1 VSTTTT
7 PHGRRGL
14 LAAAAVTVALG
25 IAGTTAVIVG
35 LQPSG
40 GPPQPSAADSSG
52 TANPITASPSAVSTE
67 GSSVAARDAAG
78 FSAKTLSRS
87 SPVSIA
93 IPSLGVDSHTLVNLG
108 KQADGSLQVPTDFGK
123 AGWYTDG
130 PAPGQFGPA
139 VIAGHVD
146 STNGPGIFYKLGAL
160 RTGAT
165 ITIGRADGST
175 ARFSVDKVARYPKD
189 RFPTNAVYGDTTQRA
204 ELRLITCGGGF
215 DKNTGHYL
223 DNVVAFAHL
232 L

>member
-1 VSTTTT
+1 MSTLAT
-7 PHGRRGL
+7 PHGRRGV
-14 LAAAAVTVALG
+14 LAAAAVTVTLG
-25 IAGTTAVIVG
+25 VAGTTAVIVG

-40 GPPQPSAADSSG
+40 GPPQPPVAASSSTSGPSAPGTPPTSG
-52 TANPITASPSAVSTE
+52 TT
-67 GSSVAARDAAG
+67 RDAIG

-87 SPVSIA
+87 RPVSIA
-93 IPSLGVDSHTLVNLG
+93 IASIGVDSKTLVNLG

-123 AGWYTDG
+123 AGWYVDG

-146 STNGPGIFYKLGAL
+146 STNGPGIFYQLGAL
-160 RTGAT
+160 RPGAT
-165 ITIGRADGST
+165 VTVGRADGST
-175 ARFSVDKVARYPKD
+175 ARFMVDKVARYPKD
-189 RFPTNAVYGDTTQRA
+189 RFPTSAVYGDTTQRA

-215 DKNTGHYL
+215 DRKTGHYL

>member
-1 VSTTTT
+1 MSTTSH
-7 PHGRRGL
+7 PHGRRGV

-25 IAGTTAVIVG
+25 VAGTAAVIVG

-40 GPPQPSAADSSG
+40 GPPQPPISASASTPSPTSALTSG
-52 TANPITASPSAVSTE
+52 TA
-67 GSSVAARDAAG
+67 RDAVGLSAKFLSRSRPVG
-78 FSAKTLSRS
+78 IAIASIGVDAKTL
-87 SPVSIA
+87 V
-93 IPSLGVDSHTLVNLG
+93 TLG

-139 VIAGHVD
+139 VIVGHVD
-146 STNGPGIFYKLGAL
+146 SANGPGIFYKLGAL
-160 RTGAT
+160 RPGAT
-165 ITIGRADGST
+165 VNVRRADGST
-175 ARFSVDKVARYPKD
+175 ARFSVDMVARYPKD
-189 RFPTNAVYGDTTQRA
+189 RFPTNTVYGDTTQRA

-215 DKNTGHYL
+215 DRKTGHYL